1 MQITEE
7 QRVKAEL
14 QQQVD
19 NLRARIADQRLQMG
33 GLNNSNDQEAKVRRS
48 RRRGRARGLALRCA
62 DRSRL
67 GG

>member
-1 MQITEE
+1 MGALTHCRGYPLSLPAAQITEE

-33 GLNNSNDQEAKVRRS
+33 GLNNSKDQEAKVWGS
-48 RRRGRARGLALRCA
+48 CPAAL
-62 DRSRL
+62 
-67 GG
+67 